1 MTTNIYGSEEN
12 QKFEKLSIEIGG
24 IGEGNFKH
32 FIIVPE
38 DETELEDIVRKL
50 KENTS
55 LANTALTIIAKKDFK
70 ENECIKELKDNI
82 NILFNDNL
90 ATNHDKITGESGEE
104 VFFKKFR
111 NEKIQHVNY
120 DLNPNFEKSG
130 DVSVNDDLAK
140 QRQDTELLAAA
151 HRFIAFEYYDDEK
164 NAIKP
169 KYNGLDLKKIHSSFE
184 VESKVIDEARD
195 AVCGGKYD
203 KKTLN
208 QAKKKSIYSGVDKF
222 KASIDGDGYL
232 VIQSVS
238 DSINDEHFKKGVKT
252 NFKFEEFTGTEITQD
267 NLKDLFTNGS
277 YGKDS
282 GLSVL
287 GAIEQAFQALKT
299 IEKGNDGQLIKPKNS
314 EQFNAIFPEYG
325 ETRRVQPELDD
336 SATPATPAAPPPPPP
351 AAEPPEGSA
360 LPAPAEPAAEA
371 AASEAAAATPAT
383 PAPAAGGAAVA
394 ATPATPAAPPPPSPA
409 GSAEPAASATPGSRE
424 GAAAPPEAPE
434 APPPP
439 VSRRTDLELI
449 GAAAV
454 AAVAATVPGAG
465 SGGVPEPAAAP
476 SPAAAS
482 DTAAATPAAPEAA
495 ATPGA
500 GSAPPPPAA
509 PEAAATPGAGS
520 AAATPAGAG
529 ALPPTY
535 TVPAERV
542 GAAEPAAPVPAGS
555 EVDTIVYDDGEE
567 EAEEEEEE
575 AVKVVVKEGVTG
587 IVGGLFS
594 MLQSCG
600 GGSSGKSSEA
610 ASLPPAPAASDTPG
624 SVVESPTGAEVD
636 KTQTLSM

>member
-1 MTTNIYGSEEN
+1 METNIYGSKEN
-12 QKFEKLSIEIGG
+12 KEFKKFNSKIENIGN
-24 IGEGNFKH
+24 EDFKRV
-32 FIIVPE
+32 IIVPE
-38 DETELEDIVRKL
+38 NENELEDIVKNL
-50 KENTS
+50 KEDTS
-55 LANTALTIIAKKDFK
+55 LTNTALTIIAKEDLV
-70 ENECIKELKDNI
+70 ITDIQELKDNI
-82 NILFNDNL
+82 NILFNDDL
-90 ATNHDKITGESGEE
+90 AKNHGEIIDTSKVED
-104 VFFKKFR
+104 FFNEFR
-111 NEKIQHVNY
+111 NKRIQHINH
-120 DLNPNFEKSG
+120 DLNPNFEKRE
-130 DVSVNDDLAK
+130 DVIVNDELAK
-140 QRQDTELLAAA
+140 KRQDTELLAAA

-195 AVCGGKYD
+195 AVCGGVYD

-336 SATPATPAAPPPPPP
+336 SV
-351 AAEPPEGSA
+351 
-360 LPAPAEPAAEA
+360 
-371 AASEAAAATPAT
+371 AAAATPAPAT

-439 VSRRTDLELI
+439 VSRRTDLELT

-567 EAEEEEEE
+567 EAEEEEE